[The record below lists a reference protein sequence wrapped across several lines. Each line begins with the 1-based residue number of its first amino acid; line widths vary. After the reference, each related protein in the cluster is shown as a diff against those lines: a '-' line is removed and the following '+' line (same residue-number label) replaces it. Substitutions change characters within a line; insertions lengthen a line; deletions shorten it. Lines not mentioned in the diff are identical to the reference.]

1 MDLSNKT
8 LQSTLIYLFFLAW
21 LINIALHIPSFGR
34 TTYRGDENVY
44 LSLSQTMGWD
54 LSNYSTAS
62 HPTLSKW
69 PNTIYQQP
77 VFHHGPLL
85 PYVVKVGAVF
95 GYPAT
100 AALLFGNFAMAMLL
114 LHMVVLYRRL
124 SIPPVWQISGFFAA
138 AFAPLL
144 LFSTTRIHQDALAGI
159 FIACAVIALIEAL
172 EKRSSAW
179 SLWSGLLFAAALNLR
194 FTSLI
199 SLPLIVFCQ
208 MYYLYSVLPEQPGS
222 TFDNSAFRKKVFNF
236 AHWKVFVI
244 VSLIVTTLGLQHFY
258 RIFHAYGSIFP
269 WDFMTPDTTDTW
281 VHYIRDTRTR
291 SKMFAN
297 LILLIPLLMVFFLPQ
312 TWRTISKGVVRKD
325 WGAICTIF
333 TLYLLLVLF
342 SSSFREMRLF
352 AVATPMFYCCLPW
365 IISQSISKLLP
376 FYLCLIA
383 LSFFLMSVAGY
394 REVIVRPNEV
404 WRIVPV
410 IYELIPPLLKYW

>member
-8 LQSTLIYLFFLAW
+8 LKSSLIYLFFLAW

-34 TTYRGDENVY
+34 TTHRGDENVY
-44 LSLSQTMGWD
+44 IHLSQTMGWY

-62 HPTLSKW
+62 HPILSKW
-69 PNTIYQQP
+69 PATIYQKP
-77 VFHHGPLL
+77 VFFQPPLL
-85 PYVVKVGAVF
+85 PYVLKVGAVF
-95 GYPAT
+95 GKPTT
-100 AALLFGNFAMAMLL
+100 AALLFANFAMAMLL
-114 LHMVVLYRRL
+114 LHMVVFYRRL
-124 SIPPVWQISGFFAA
+124 SIPPVWQIAGFFAA

-159 FIACAVIALIEAL
+159 FIACAVIAFIEAL
-172 EKRSSAW
+172 EKRTLAW
-179 SLWSGLLFAAALNLR
+179 SLWSGLLFTAALNLR
-194 FTSLI
+194 YTSII

-208 MYYLYSVLPEQPGS
+208 IYYLYSLQPEQPGS
-222 TFDNSAFRKKVFNF
+222 TIDNSAFRKRMLNF

-244 VSLIVTTLGLQHFY
+244 VLLIVTTLGLQHYY

-269 WDFMTPDTTDTW
+269 GDFMQPDLTDNW
-281 VHYIRDTRTR
+281 VRYVLNTRTR
-291 SKMFAN
+291 GKMFAN
-297 LILLIPLLMVFFLPQ
+297 LILLIPLFIVFFIPH
-312 TWRTISKGVVRKD
+312 TWRTISKGLVRKD

-342 SSSFREMRLF
+342 SFSYREMRFF

-365 IISQSISKLLP
+365 IIARSKTKLLP

-383 LSFFLMSVAGY
+383 FSFFLMIAAGY
-394 REVIVRPNEV
+394 REVVVRPNEV
-404 WRIVPV
+404 WKIVPV